1 MLLRSV
7 GEDAAIALDSIRANK
22 LRSALTILGV
32 VIGVTTV
39 MAVASLVQGIRRQI
53 FNAIEVAGPTTF
65 YIIRYFSQTPVN
77 PDRLPYEVRIRP
89 VLQRSDAEAVRRL
102 PEVRYAGIWVQV
114 FQKIEYQGVRTQ
126 QVIVFGAD
134 DRYMDIQGGTLLR
147 GRLFTRAEL
156 TGEPVIVLESAVAD
170 RLFGRLDP
178 LGKQVRVG
186 GRSLRV
192 IGILEKPS
200 NIFEPPG
207 QNTGGVVPFATARES
222 FEYDETNALFI
233 AVKPWSGIAVGSAM
247 DAVTVALRRVRNL
260 RPGDPNTF
268 DLITQDQILDVVGNF
283 TSYFFLAMVA
293 LSSVALLV
301 GGIGVMAI
309 MMVSVSDRTK
319 EIGLRKAL
327 GATRREVLWQFLVEA
342 ATLTLVGGALG
353 IVFGLLAGMLLKAA
367 MSLES
372 AVPLWSIALACG
384 VSVTIGLVFGLLPAN
399 RAARMD
405 PVEAVSYTHLT
416 LPTILRV

>member
-1 MLLRSV
+1 MLLRSI
-7 GEDAAIALDSIRANK
+7 GEGAAIALDSIRANK

-65 YIIRYFSQTPVN
+65 YVIRYFSQTPIN

-89 VLQRSDAEAVRRL
+89 VLQRSDADAVRRL

-114 FQKIEYQGVRTQ
+114 FQKIEYQGTRTQ

-134 DRYMDIQGGTLLR
+134 DRYMEIQGGTLLR
-147 GRLFTRAEL
+147 GRFFTRAEL

-192 IGILEKPS
+192 IGVFEKPS

-207 QNTGGVVPFATARES
+207 QATGGVVPFATARES

-233 AVKPWSGIAVGSAM
+233 AVKPRSGITAGPAM
-247 DAVTVALRRVRNL
+247 DAVTVALRRARNL
-260 RPGDPNTF
+260 RPGNPNTF

-353 IVFGLLAGMLLKAA
+353 IAMGLLAGMLLKAA
-367 MSLES
+367 MSLEA
-372 AVPLWSIALACG
+372 AVPLWSIVLACG

-405 PVEAVSYTHLT
+405 PVEA
-416 LPTILRV
+416 LRHE